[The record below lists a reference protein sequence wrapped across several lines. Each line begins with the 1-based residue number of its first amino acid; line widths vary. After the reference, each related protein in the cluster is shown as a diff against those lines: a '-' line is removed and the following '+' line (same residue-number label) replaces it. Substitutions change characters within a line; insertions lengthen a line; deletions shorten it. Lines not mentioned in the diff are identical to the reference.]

1 VQLSAGRKN
10 SISGCIF
17 PCDPELGRANSAM
30 LNPHHKTKEQILSEN
45 QLIEE
50 ARKDPARF
58 GLLYEKYYRQIFI
71 FVFRRTGDED
81 IAGDIVADAFLKAMV
96 ALPKYEF
103 KGLPFSSWLFR
114 IALNEVNM
122 FYRKDKRERNVSLEQ
137 SDLKNIIAE
146 AGEDNTAEADKMVMQ
161 LLSSLT
167 PEEMQFIEL
176 RFFEKR
182 AFAEVADILGIT
194 ENNAKVR
201 TYRILDKLK
210 VLLNK
215 NSTN

>member
-1 VQLSAGRKN
+1 
-10 SISGCIF
+10 
-17 PCDPELGRANSAM
+17 M

-58 GLLYEKYYRQIFI
+58 GLLYEKYYRQIFV

-81 IAGDIVADAFLKAMV
+81 IAGDIVSDAFLKAMV

-137 SDLKNIIAE
+137 SDLKNIITE
-146 AGEDNTAEADKMVMQ
+146 AGEENTAEADRIVMQ

-167 PEEMQFIEL
+167 AEEMQFIEL

-182 AFAEVADILGIT
+182 AFAEVAEILGIT

>member
-1 VQLSAGRKN
+1 MNRYHQS
-10 SISGCIF
+10 
-17 PCDPELGRANSAM
+17 
-30 LNPHHKTKEQILSEN
+30 KEQIFDESRI
-45 QLIEE
+45 IEE

-58 GLLYEKYYRQIFI
+58 GILYEKYYRQIFV

-81 IAGDIVADAFLKAMV
+81 IAGDIVSDAFLKAMM
-96 ALPKYEF
+96 ALPKYES

-122 FYRKDKRERNVSLEQ
+122 YYRKTSRERVISLDHTNLREM
-137 SDLKNIIAE
+137 IAE
-146 AGEDNTAEADKMVMQ
+146 TGEKETEENRQLVMK
-161 LLSSLT
+161 LLSTLV
-167 PEEMQFIEL
+167 PEEMYIIEL

-182 AFAEVADILGIT
+182 PFAELAEILGMT

-210 VLLNK
+210 KLLDK
-215 NSTN
+215 TSA

>member
-1 VQLSAGRKN
+1 LSAGRKK
-10 SISGCIF
+10 SIYGCIF
-17 PCDPELGRANSAM
+17 PSDPELGRVNPAM

-58 GLLYEKYYRQIFI
+58 GLLYEKYYRQIFV

-167 PEEMQFIEL
+167 TEEMQFIEL
-176 RFFEKR
+176 RFFKKR